1 MDRTGEGVSV
11 RVETRGGVSVRGEAG
26 VKQVKGYQSGVEQG
40 KEYRSGVE
48 LKSQSSQPPIEAIR
62 RIPKVIIIGVK
73 KCGTRALLEY
83 LKLHPLIK
91 APGPE
96 PHFFDRNN
104 HRGLDWYRSMMPA
117 TNDHEITIEK
127 TPRYFVSQDVPEK
140 IYNMSPNVKL
150 VVVIR
155 DPVIRAMSDF
165 TQAVSKHE
173 VKSNLTFR
181 KRVLRRDG
189 DINMHS
195 SVVKTGIYV
204 RYLTNWF
211 QYFGRSNIHIVSG
224 FGDALRCMS
233 CHSTPTIQQC
243 RGTTSCNEHEIC
255 SIEQFISA
263 TGAIYYRL
271 GCQSKGTCQNLSM
284 GRRGATNKTGEE
296 DVGDI
301 AICGECCSSLFC
313 NMEGCGQPALPTS
326 ERGPYCFTC
335 DKASFPDGCDN
346 VTICEKGDSCM
357 LYIDASDLGQSGN
370 VSYTGL
376 CETDHVCSALEH
388 AHLNSKCPATCCKG
402 DFCNTKCGDISTTA
416 TTVLPSID
424 HTTHNFASL
433 ATQKPYC
440 PPDHTFDSLSL
451 LCIKLEEATKV
462 SFSEAQAFC
471 RQTGDELVTLDTY
484 AKFNFVQ
491 YAIIHHSKEEQKQR
505 NYWIGAY
512 ANLTLSGKVFGWES
526 MRTWDF
532 TAWGTNEPDG
542 DPSQL
547 CVVLNVLENYEWFDT
562 RCDSPFHFICEHDIL
577 VNGGFTAG
585 MAHPTTSF
593 KPLTT
598 RSTPST
604 VSALTHSS
612 LTSSSTTVLTTTS
625 QLICDTTIG
634 FTLLSNGSTSLCLK
648 VYNHSATWDVARSIC
663 HAENADLVVLDT
675 SEKGFLFRQWISG
688 YDNLFWLGAMDHSSS
703 GNNRHHFQWI
713 NRHPIDSQSEF
724 WSSSQPNSDT
734 GQYQCL
740 IIYRSNNWHDRPCR
754 EHHLFICQRNL

>member
-1 MDRTGEGVSV
+1 MQNS
-11 RVETRGGVSVRGEAG
+11 
-26 VKQVKGYQSGVEQG
+26 
-40 KEYRSGVE
+40 
-48 LKSQSSQPPIEAIR
+48 R
-62 RIPKVIIIGVK
+62 R
-73 KCGTRALLEY
+73 
-83 LKLHPLIK
+83 
-91 APGPE
+91 
-96 PHFFDRNN
+96 
-104 HRGLDWYRSMMPA
+104 
-117 TNDHEITIEK
+117 
-127 TPRYFVSQDVPEK
+127 
-140 IYNMSPNVKL
+140 
-150 VVVIR
+150 
-155 DPVIRAMSDF
+155 
-165 TQAVSKHE
+165 
-173 VKSNLTFR
+173 
-181 KRVLRRDG
+181 
-189 DINMHS
+189 
-195 SVVKTGIYV
+195 
-204 RYLTNWF
+204 
-211 QYFGRSNIHIVSG
+211 

-346 VTICEKGDSCM
+346 VTICEKGD
-357 LYIDASDLGQSGN
+357 
-370 VSYTGL
+370 
-376 CETDHVCSALEH
+376 VCSALEH

-402 DFCNTKCGDISTTA
+402 DFCNTKCD
-416 TTVLPSID
+416 
-424 HTTHNFASL
+424 
-433 ATQKPYC
+433 C

-675 SEKGFLFRQWISG
+675 SEKGFLFRQWISDFTPPGCG
-688 YDNLFWLGAMDHSSS
+688 YNVLFC
-703 GNNRHHFQWI
+703 RKETKI
-713 NRHPIDSQSEF
+713 NYDVILND
-724 WSSSQPNSDT
+724 
-734 GQYQCL
+734 YV
-740 IIYRSNNWHDRPCR
+740 
-754 EHHLFICQRNL
+754 